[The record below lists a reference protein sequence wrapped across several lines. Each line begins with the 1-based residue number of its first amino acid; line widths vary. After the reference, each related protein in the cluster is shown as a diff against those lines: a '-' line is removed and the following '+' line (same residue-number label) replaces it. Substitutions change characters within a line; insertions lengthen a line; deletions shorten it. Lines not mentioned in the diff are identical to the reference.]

1 MLPLLGALLIGVTL
15 GLLGSGGSILTVPVL
30 VYLLG
35 HEDKV
40 AIAESLGIV
49 GGIALFGILP
59 YARSRQVDWRSV
71 LFFGIPGMVGTYGGA
86 WLATFVSGA
95 AQLVLF
101 ACVMLLSA
109 WLMLSNTFKR
119 TERSTEAGPQP
130 DLDGDRPS
138 RHPLWQ
144 ISLEG
149 LTVGGLTG
157 LVGVGGGF
165 LIVPALVIL
174 GGLSMRTAVGTSL
187 AVIALK
193 SVAGFYKYLGVLESF
208 DLQVDWSTVGLFIVI
223 GIAGTLVGKSVS
235 QRLDQVTLRRV
246 FALFLVVMGLIVLG
260 KEGPRLFNQ
269 PDASRAAA
277 VEDPWTSRSHLAR
290 NSDSTDVISGQ
301 VSRP

>member
-1 MLPLLGALLIGVTL
+1 
-15 GLLGSGGSILTVPVL
+15 VPVL
-30 VYLLG
+30 VYVLG

-49 GGIALFGILP
+49 GGIALVGILP
-59 YARSRQVDWRSV
+59 YAKSRQVDWRSV
-71 LFFGIPGMVGTYGGA
+71 AFFGIPGTAGVYGGA

-101 ACVMLLSA
+101 ACVMLLAA
-109 WLMLSNTFKR
+109 WLMFRDSTKPA
-119 TERSTEAGPQP
+119 RSSEVVAPG
-130 DLDGDRPS
+130 GERPS

-149 LTVGGLTG
+149 LAVGVLTG

-193 SVAGFYKYLGVLESF
+193 SLAGFYKYLGVLETL
-208 DLQVDWSTVGLFIVI
+208 DLQVDWTTVGLFISL
-223 GIAGTLVGKSVS
+223 GIVGTMFGKWMSA
-235 QRLDQVTLRRV
+235 RLDQATLRKV
-246 FALFLVVMGLIVLG
+246 FALFLVAMGLFVLG
-260 KEGPRLFNQ
+260 KEGPRLFAE
-269 PDASRAAA
+269 P
-277 VEDPWTSRSHLAR
+277 ETSTTGME
-290 NSDSTDVISGQ
+290 SDS
-301 VSRP
+301 SRRLTQLDRE